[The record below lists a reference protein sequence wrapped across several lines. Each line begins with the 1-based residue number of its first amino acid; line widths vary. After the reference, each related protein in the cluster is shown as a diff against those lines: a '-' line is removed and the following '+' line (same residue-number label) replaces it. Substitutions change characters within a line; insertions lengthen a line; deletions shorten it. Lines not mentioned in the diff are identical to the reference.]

1 MVRTQMKMASSDDQ
15 IAYPTRLRASAA
27 LSSRF
32 CTKVRPFP
40 GQVLPERLAECTGR
54 IERYFID
61 SLKEHDITVERGVM
75 PEAIHLDESVDPA
88 DRTAYPVTVTLR
100 HLTEDQAM
108 PAECRTHGSG
118 VQSGLFRSNLA
129 KDDTD
134 DILNAAKANPR
145 AGSTEVV
152 HAKYL
157 IGCDGAHS
165 WVRRQL
171 GFAMEG
177 EQTDYIW

>member
-1 MVRTQMKMASSDDQ
+1 
-15 IAYPTRLRASAA
+15 
-27 LSSRF
+27 
-32 CTKVRPFP
+32 
-40 GQVLPERLAECTGR
+40 
-54 IERYFID
+54 
-61 SLKEHDITVERGVM
+61 M
-75 PEAIHLDESVDPA
+75 PEAMYLDESIDPA

-100 HLTEDQAM
+100 HLTEDQAI
-108 PAECRTHGSG
+108 PAECRSHGSG

-134 DILNAAKANPR
+134 DMLNAAKANPR